1 MERLP
6 YAQRMRNR
14 CIAITVLVTIIV
26 AIVHC
31 SSKDDPEESAKQLSE
46 QQTAIAADTLAQA
59 ITQSDTNPFDEPI
72 TAEASAKENPNGLAA
87 LKGIEDEDFENSGN
101 TAAGNAASAT
111 NATVE
116 STDNVRDTV
125 HIKSQKDPILA
136 DKIDILLRRYRP
148 DLGVILVVNTRT
160 NEIIAWG
167 ERRDGKVQNKPDW
180 IGRPTFPAASLAKL
194 VTIAAAMESNRYS
207 LNTPIPMIGR
217 HHTLYL
223 NQLRVPEKYN
233 GPTMELSEAFARS
246 ANPPMAIVGKNVGAK
261 RLNAAAAKLGYN
273 KRFPGN
279 APNASSYTAPDTGY
293 GLAEVACGFT
303 TSTTLTPLLAAAQI
317 RAVLTKK
324 PLEIPWAR
332 DMAPFAP
339 QKPLALDVGKF
350 SENTYYGL
358 RESMLR
364 SVTQGTA
371 RKHMSTK
378 NMARKNFE
386 ALRLGGKTGS
396 LDGTDPAGRYDWFM
410 GFAEAKNDPSKS
422 IVVIVMQMHK
432 EIRSQP
438 ATQVAATV
446 INYWAH
452 QNLDLKK

>member
-14 CIAITVLVTIIV
+14 CIAITVLVTIII

-31 SSKDDPEESAKQLSE
+31 STKDDTTSSPSENAHDIIPVTDVENEKSAIEDSVAAEENAN
-46 QQTAIAADTLAQA
+46 LAGLV
-59 ITQSDTNPFDEPI
+59 N
-72 TAEASAKENPNGLAA
+72 NGLTA
-87 LKGIEDEDFENSGN
+87 LTGIEDKDFEK
-101 TAAGNAASAT
+101 AASPAAST
-111 NATVE
+111 AGE
-116 STDNVRDTV
+116 SENVRDTI
-125 HIKSQKDPILA
+125 HIKSQKDPVLA
-136 DKIDILLRRYRP
+136 DRIDILLRRYHP
-148 DLGVILVVNTRT
+148 DLGVILVVDTKT

-167 ERRDGKVQNKPDW
+167 ERRDDKVQNKPDW
-180 IGRPTFPAASLAKL
+180 IGRATFPAASLAKL
-194 VTIAAAMESNRYS
+194 VTISAAMESNRYS

-223 NQLRVPEKYN
+223 NQLRIPEKYN

-261 RLNAAAAKLGYN
+261 RLLSAAAKLGYN

-303 TSTTLTPLLAAAQI
+303 TSTTLTPLLAAAQV

-332 DMAPFAP
+332 DMAPYAP
-339 QKPLALDVGKF
+339 QKPIALDVGKF

-358 RESMLR
+358 REAMLR

-438 ATQVAATV
+438 ATQVAAAI

-452 QNLDLKK
+452 QNLDNKRN

>member
-1 MERLP
+1 
-6 YAQRMRNR
+6 MRNR
-14 CIAITVLVTIIV
+14 CIAITVLVTIII

-31 SSKDDPEESAKQLSE
+31 SSKDDPAPTEIATTPQETLE
-46 QQTAIAADTLAQA
+46 TIAINDTNAFDS
-59 ITQSDTNPFDEPI
+59 TTFSDTISKNSNE
-72 TAEASAKENPNGLAA
+72 LAA
-87 LKGIEDEDFENSGN
+87 LKGIEDEDFEN
-101 TAAGNAASAT
+101 AATTEKETTESSAT
-111 NATVE
+111 E
-116 STDNVRDTV
+116 NVRDTI
-125 HIKSQKDPILA
+125 HIKPQKDPYLA
-136 DKIDILLRRYRP
+136 DKIDILLRRYHP
-148 DLGVILVVNTRT
+148 DLGVILVVDTKT
-160 NEIIAWG
+160 NEILAWG

-246 ANPPMAIVGKNVGAK
+246 ANPPMALVGKNVGAK
-261 RLNAAAAKLGYN
+261 RLISAAAKLGYN

-303 TSTTLTPLLAAAQI
+303 TSTTLTPLLAAAQV

-339 QKPLALDVGKF
+339 QKPLALDIGKF

-358 RESMLR
+358 RESMIR

-410 GFAEAKNDPSKS
+410 GFAESKADPSKS

-438 ATQVAATV
+438 ATQVAATI

-452 QNLDLKK
+452 QNLGFKK

>member
-14 CIAITVLVTIIV
+14 CIAITVLVTIII

-31 SSKDDPEESAKQLSE
+31 STKDDTSSGPVENAHDIIPVPVEE
-46 QQTAIAADTLAQA
+46 T
-59 ITQSDTNPFDEPI
+59 DTNAFYDSVATETI
-72 TAEASAKENPNGLAA
+72 ETANPENANGLAA
-87 LKGIEDEDFENSGN
+87 LTGIEDKDFDKS
-101 TAAGNAASAT
+101 S
-111 NATVE
+111 NATANNSANEVSE
-116 STDNVRDTV
+116 NVRDTL
-125 HIKSQKDPILA
+125 HIKSQKDPFLA
-136 DKIDILLRRYRP
+136 DKIDILLRRYHP
-148 DLGVILVVNTRT
+148 DLGIILVVDTKT
-160 NEIIAWG
+160 NEILAWG
-167 ERRDGKVQNKPDW
+167 ERRDGRVQNKPDW

-223 NQLRVPEKYN
+223 NQLRVPEKYK

-246 ANPPMAIVGKNVGAK
+246 ANPPMAIVGKSVGAK
-261 RLNAAAAKLGYN
+261 RLLSAAAKLGYN

-303 TSTTLTPLLAAAQI
+303 TSTTLTPLLAAAQV
-317 RAVLTKK
+317 RAILTKK

-339 QKPLALDVGKF
+339 QKKLALDVGKF

-378 NMARKNFE
+378 NMARKNFD

-410 GFAEAKNDPSKS
+410 GFAESKANPSKS

-452 QNLDLKK
+452 QNLELKK

>member
-6 YAQRMRNR
+6 YAKRMRNR
-14 CIAITVLVTIIV
+14 CIAITVLVFIIV

-31 SSKDDPEESAKQLSE
+31 STKEDLPASNVVESNIAP
-46 QQTAIAADTLAQA
+46 AADSTSESVAA
-59 ITQSDTNPFDEPI
+59 NDTNAFEDT
-72 TAEASAKENPNGLAA
+72 TANTAPNGLSR
-87 LKGIEDEDFENSGN
+87 LTGIEDEDFDKTSVNTGLENSV
-101 TAAGNAASAT
+101 AAGG
-111 NATVE
+111 
-116 STDNVRDTV
+116 RDTL
-125 HIKSQKDPILA
+125 HIKSQKDPFLA
-136 DKIDILLRRYRP
+136 DKIDILLRRYHP
-148 DLGVILVVNTRT
+148 DLGIILVVDTKT

-167 ERRDGKVQNKPDW
+167 ERRDEHVQNKPDY
-180 IGRPTFPAASLAKL
+180 IGRATFPAASLAKL
-194 VTIAAAMESNRYS
+194 VTISAAMESNRYS

-223 NQLRVPEKYN
+223 NQLRVPEKYK
-233 GPTMELSEAFARS
+233 GPTMELAEAFARS

-261 RLNAAAAKLGYN
+261 RLLSAAAKLGYN
-273 KRFPGN
+273 RKFPGN
-279 APNASSYTAPDTGY
+279 APNVSSYTAPDTGY

-303 TSTTLTPLLAAAQI
+303 TSTTLTPLLAAAQV
-317 RAVLTKK
+317 RAILTKK

-339 QKPLALDVGKF
+339 QKPIALDVGKF
-350 SENTYYGL
+350 TENTYYGL
-358 RESMLR
+358 REAMLR

-371 RKHMSTK
+371 HKHMSTR

-410 GFAEAKNDPSKS
+410 GFAEAKNEPGKS

-432 EIRSQP
+432 EFRSQP
-438 ATQVAATV
+438 ATQVAATI

-452 QNLDLKK
+452 QNLKN

>member
-1 MERLP
+1 
-6 YAQRMRNR
+6 MRNR
-14 CIAITVLVTIIV
+14 CIAITVLVTIII

-31 SSKDDPEESAKQLSE
+31 STKDDTTSGPSQNAHDIIPVSIEE
-46 QQTAIAADTLAQA
+46 
-59 ITQSDTNPFDEPI
+59 SDTNAFYDSVATETFD
-72 TAEASAKENPNGLAA
+72 TANTEKATGLAA
-87 LKGIEDEDFENSGN
+87 LTGIEDKDFDNS
-101 TAAGNAASAT
+101 A
-111 NATVE
+111 NATDVSGASE
-116 STDNVRDTV
+116 TASNVRDTL
-125 HIKSQKDPILA
+125 HIKSQKDPYLA
-136 DKIDILLRRYRP
+136 DKIDILLRRYHP
-148 DLGVILVVNTRT
+148 DLGIILVVDTKT
-160 NEIIAWG
+160 NEILAWG

-180 IGRPTFPAASLAKL
+180 IGRATFPAASLAKL

-223 NQLRVPEKYN
+223 NQLRVPEKYK

-261 RLNAAAAKLGYN
+261 RLLAAAAKLGYN

-293 GLAEVACGFT
+293 GLAEVSCGFT
-303 TSTTLTPLLAAAQI
+303 TSTTLTPLLAAAQV
-317 RAVLTKK
+317 RAALTKK

-339 QKPLALDVGKF
+339 QKPIALDVGKF

-371 RKHMSTK
+371 HKHMSTK

-410 GFAEAKNDPSKS
+410 GFAESRANPSKS

-438 ATQVAATV
+438 ATQVAATI

-452 QNLDLKK
+452 QNLEQKK

>member
-6 YAQRMRNR
+6 YAKRMRNR
-14 CIAITVLVTIIV
+14 CIAITVLVFIIV

-31 SSKDDPEESAKQLSE
+31 STKEDLPASNVVESNIAPATDSSSE
-46 QQTAIAADTLAQA
+46 SIAAN
-59 ITQSDTNPFDEPI
+59 DTNAFYDTTAFD
-72 TAEASAKENPNGLAA
+72 TANTAPNGLSR
-87 LKGIEDEDFENSGN
+87 LTGIEDEDFDK
-101 TAAGNAASAT
+101 ASASADFE
-111 NATVE
+111 NGVATG
-116 STDNVRDTV
+116 VRDTL
-125 HIKSQKDPILA
+125 HIKSQKDPFLA
-136 DKIDILLRRYRP
+136 DKIDILLRRYHP
-148 DLGVILVVNTRT
+148 DLGIILVVDTKT

-167 ERRDGKVQNKPDW
+167 ERRDEHVQNRPDY
-180 IGRPTFPAASLAKL
+180 IGRSTFPAASLAKL

-223 NQLRVPEKYN
+223 NQLRVPEKYK
-233 GPTMELSEAFARS
+233 GPTMELAEAFARS

-261 RLNAAAAKLGYN
+261 RLLAAAAKLGYN
-273 KRFPGN
+273 RKFPGN

-303 TSTTLTPLLAAAQI
+303 TSTTLSPLLAAAQV
-317 RAVLTKK
+317 RAILAKK

-332 DMAPFAP
+332 NMAPFVP
-339 QKPLALDVGKF
+339 QKPIALGIGKF

-371 RKHMSTK
+371 HKHMSTR
-378 NMARKNFE
+378 NMARKNFD

-410 GFAEAKNDPSKS
+410 GFAEARNEPGKS

-432 EIRSQP
+432 EFRSQP
-438 ATQVAATV
+438 ATQVAATI

-452 QNLDLKK
+452 QNLKK

>member
-26 AIVHC
+26 GIVHC
-31 SSKDDPEESAKQLSE
+31 STKDDPEESTKATAKQQAL
-46 QQTAIAADTLAQA
+46 AADTLAQA
-59 ITQSDTNPFDEPI
+59 VAPSDTNPFDESYN
-72 TAEASAKENPNGLAA
+72 AEVPANENPNGLAA
-87 LKGIEDEDFENSGN
+87 LKGIEDEDFDNAS
-101 TAAGNAASAT
+101 AGKTSAT
-111 NATVE
+111 NASAE
-116 STDNVRDTV
+116 STDNDRDTL
-125 HIKSQKDPILA
+125 HIKAQKDPLLA

-148 DLGVILVVNTRT
+148 DLGVILVVDTKT

-180 IGRPTFPAASLAKL
+180 IGRATFPAASLAKL

-246 ANPPMAIVGKNVGAK
+246 ANPPMAIVGKNVGGK

-279 APNASSYTAPDTGY
+279 APNASNYNAPDTGY

-303 TSTTLTPLLAAAQI
+303 TSTTLTPLLAAAQV
-317 RAVLTKK
+317 RAALTKK

-339 QKPLALDVGKF
+339 QKPLALGLGKF

-371 RKHMSTK
+371 HKHMSTK

-396 LDGTDPAGRYDWFM
+396 LDGNDPAGRYDWFM
-410 GFAEAKNDPSKS
+410 GFAESKADPSKS

-452 QNLDLKK
+452 QNLSLKK

>member
-14 CIAITVLVTIIV
+14 CIAITVLVSIIV
-26 AIVHC
+26 SIVHC
-31 SSKDDPEESAKQLSE
+31 S
-46 QQTAIAADTLAQA
+46 T
-59 ITQSDTNPFDEPI
+59 
-72 TAEASAKENPNGLAA
+72 KENPPTSGIVEGSPAPVSDSIAEAIAFNDTSAFYDTAVFDTATASPNGLSA
-87 LKGIEDEDFENSGN
+87 LKGIEDEDFDNSVSSGM
-101 TAAGNAASAT
+101 AS
-111 NATVE
+111 E
-116 STDNVRDTV
+116 SDINNMGRDTL
-125 HIKSQKDPILA
+125 HIKSQKDPYLA

-167 ERRDGKVQNKPDW
+167 ERRDGQVQSRPDY
-180 IGRPTFPAASLAKL
+180 IGRATFPAASLAKL

-223 NQLRVPEKYN
+223 RQLKVPEKYK

-246 ANPPMAIVGKNVGAK
+246 ANPPMAIIGKSVGAK
-261 RLNAAAAKLGYN
+261 RLAAAAAKLGYN

-303 TSTTLTPLLAAAQI
+303 TSTTLTPLLAAAQV
-317 RAVLTKK
+317 RAILMKK

-339 QKPLALDVGKF
+339 QKRVALDVGKF

-358 RESMLR
+358 REAMLR

-371 RKHMSTK
+371 HKHMSTK

-396 LDGTDPAGRYDWFM
+396 LDGKDPAGRYDWFM
-410 GFAEAKNDPSKS
+410 GFAESRKDPSKS

-452 QNLDLKK
+452 QNLDQKK

>member
-14 CIAITVLVTIIV
+14 AIAITVFILIIV

-31 SSKDDPEESAKQLSE
+31 STKDEVAP
-46 QQTAIAADTLAQA
+46 TAENQEMAPAIDSLADTAA
-59 ITQSDTNPFDEPI
+59 FITDFSDTNAFDSI
-72 TAEASAKENPNGLAA
+72 VSENPNGLAA
-87 LKGIEDEDFENSGN
+87 LTGIEDNDFDKSLDSTG
-101 TAAGNAASAT
+101 TAGST
-111 NATVE
+111 N
-116 STDNVRDTV
+116 NVRDTL
-125 HIKSQKDPILA
+125 HIKSQKNPFLA
-136 DKIDILLRRYRP
+136 EKIDILLRRYHP
-148 DLGVILVVNTRT
+148 DLGIILVVDTKT

-167 ERRDGKVQNKPDW
+167 ERRDGKIQNRPDW

-207 LNTPIPMIGR
+207 LNTRIPMMGR

-223 NQLRVPEKYN
+223 NQLRVPEKYK

-246 ANPPMAIVGKNVGAK
+246 ANPPMAIVGKTVGAK
-261 RLNAAAAKLGYN
+261 RLLSAAAKLGYN

-303 TSTTLTPLLAAAQI
+303 TSTTLTPLLAAAQV
-317 RAVLTKK
+317 RAILTKK
-324 PLEIPWAR
+324 PLQIPWAR

-339 QKPLALDVGKF
+339 QRSLALDIGKF
-350 SENTYYGL
+350 TENTYYGL

-364 SVTQGTA
+364 SVAQGTA
-371 RKHMSTK
+371 HKHMSTK
-378 NMARKNFE
+378 NMAKKNFE

-396 LDGTDPAGRYDWFM
+396 LDGKDPAGRYDWFM
-410 GFAEAKNDPSKS
+410 GFAESRANPSKS

-452 QNLDLKK
+452 QNLEQKK

>member
-6 YAQRMRNR
+6 YAKRMRNR
-14 CIAITVLVTIIV
+14 CIAITVLVFIIV

-31 SSKDDPEESAKQLSE
+31 STKEDLPASNVVESNIAPATDSSSE
-46 QQTAIAADTLAQA
+46 SIAAN
-59 ITQSDTNPFDEPI
+59 DTNAFYDTTAFD
-72 TAEASAKENPNGLAA
+72 TANTAPNGLSR
-87 LKGIEDEDFENSGN
+87 LTGIEDEDFDKTSASTGFENSV
-101 TAAGNAASAT
+101 AT
-111 NATVE
+111 G
-116 STDNVRDTV
+116 VRDTL
-125 HIKSQKDPILA
+125 HIKSQKDPFLA
-136 DKIDILLRRYRP
+136 DKIDILLRRYHP
-148 DLGVILVVNTRT
+148 DLGVILVVDTKT

-167 ERRDGKVQNKPDW
+167 ERRDEHVQNKPDY
-180 IGRPTFPAASLAKL
+180 IGRATFPAASLAKL
-194 VTIAAAMESNRYS
+194 VTISAAMESNRYS

-223 NQLRVPEKYN
+223 NQLRVPEKYK
-233 GPTMELSEAFARS
+233 GPTMELAEAFARS

-261 RLNAAAAKLGYN
+261 RLLAAAAKLGYN
-273 KRFPGN
+273 RKFPGN

-303 TSTTLTPLLAAAQI
+303 TSTTLTPLLAAAQV
-317 RAVLTKK
+317 RAILTKK

-339 QKPLALDVGKF
+339 QKPIALDVGKF
-350 SENTYYGL
+350 TENTYYGL
-358 RESMLR
+358 REAMLR

-371 RKHMSTK
+371 HKHMSTR

-410 GFAEAKNDPSKS
+410 GFAEAKNEPGKS

-432 EIRSQP
+432 EFRSQP
-438 ATQVAATV
+438 ATQVAATI

-452 QNLDLKK
+452 QNLKN

>member
-14 CIAITVLVTIIV
+14 CIAITVLVSIIV

-31 SSKDDPEESAKQLSE
+31 SSNDDPESANATTEHSVA
-46 QQTAIAADTLAQA
+46 TAVDSIAEADAFADTNA
-59 ITQSDTNPFDEPI
+59 FDSI
-72 TAEASAKENPNGLAA
+72 VTENPNGLAA
-87 LKGIEDEDFENSGN
+87 LKGIEDEDFDN
-101 TAAGNAASAT
+101 APAVNAA
-111 NATVE
+111 NATSE
-116 STDNVRDTV
+116 STESVRDTA
-125 HIKSQKDPILA
+125 HIKSQKDPFLA
-136 DKIDILLRRYRP
+136 DKIDILLRRYHP
-148 DLGVILVVNTRT
+148 DLGIILVVNTRT

-167 ERRDGKVQNKPDW
+167 ERRDGKVQNKPDY
-180 IGRPTFPAASLAKL
+180 IGRATFPAASLAKL

-246 ANPPMAIVGKNVGAK
+246 ANPPMAIVGKNVGAR

-303 TSTTLTPLLAAAQI
+303 TSTTLTPLLAAAQV

-332 DMAPFAP
+332 NMAPFAP
-339 QKPLALDVGKF
+339 QKPLALDIGKF

-371 RKHMSTK
+371 HKHMSTK

-396 LDGTDPAGRYDWFM
+396 LDGTDPVGRYDWFM
-410 GFAEAKNDPSKS
+410 GFAESKADPSKS

-452 QNLDLKK
+452 QNINPKK

>member
-6 YAQRMRNR
+6 YAKRMRNR
-14 CIAITVLVTIIV
+14 CIAITVLVFIIV

-31 SSKDDPEESAKQLSE
+31 STKEDLPASNVVESNIAPATDSSSE
-46 QQTAIAADTLAQA
+46 SIAAN
-59 ITQSDTNPFDEPI
+59 DTNAFYDTTAFD
-72 TAEASAKENPNGLAA
+72 TANTAPNGLSR
-87 LKGIEDEDFENSGN
+87 LTGIEDEDFDK
-101 TAAGNAASAT
+101 ASASADFE
-111 NATVE
+111 NGVATG
-116 STDNVRDTV
+116 VRDTL
-125 HIKSQKDPILA
+125 HIKSQKDPFLA
-136 DKIDILLRRYRP
+136 DKIDILLRRYHP
-148 DLGVILVVNTRT
+148 DLGIILVVDTKT

-167 ERRDGKVQNKPDW
+167 ERRDEHVQNRPDY
-180 IGRPTFPAASLAKL
+180 IGRSTFPAASLAKL

-223 NQLRVPEKYN
+223 NQLRVPEKYK
-233 GPTMELSEAFARS
+233 GPTMELAEAFARS

-261 RLNAAAAKLGYN
+261 RLLAAAAKLGYN
-273 KRFPGN
+273 RKFPGN

-303 TSTTLTPLLAAAQI
+303 TSTTLSPLLAAAQV
-317 RAVLTKK
+317 RAILAKK

-332 DMAPFAP
+332 NMAPFVP
-339 QKPLALDVGKF
+339 QKPIALDVGKF
-350 SENTYYGL
+350 SDNTYYGL

-371 RKHMSTK
+371 HKHMSTR
-378 NMARKNFE
+378 NMARKNFD

-410 GFAEAKNDPSKS
+410 GFAEARNEPGKS

-432 EIRSQP
+432 EFRSQP
-438 ATQVAATV
+438 ATQVAATI

-452 QNLDLKK
+452 QNLKK

>member
-6 YAQRMRNR
+6 YAKRMRNR
-14 CIAITVLVTIIV
+14 CIAITVLVFIIV

-31 SSKDDPEESAKQLSE
+31 STKEDLPASNVVESNIAPATDSSSE
-46 QQTAIAADTLAQA
+46 SIAAN
-59 ITQSDTNPFDEPI
+59 DTNAFYDTTAFD
-72 TAEASAKENPNGLAA
+72 TANTAPNGLSR
-87 LKGIEDEDFENSGN
+87 LTGIEDEDFDKTSASTGFENSV
-101 TAAGNAASAT
+101 AT
-111 NATVE
+111 G
-116 STDNVRDTV
+116 VRDTL
-125 HIKSQKDPILA
+125 HIKSQKDPFLA
-136 DKIDILLRRYRP
+136 DKIDILLRRYHP
-148 DLGVILVVNTRT
+148 DLGIILVVDTKT

-167 ERRDGKVQNKPDW
+167 ERRDEHVQNRPDY
-180 IGRPTFPAASLAKL
+180 IGRSTFPAASLAKL

-223 NQLRVPEKYN
+223 NQLRVPEKYK
-233 GPTMELSEAFARS
+233 GPTMELAEAFARS

-261 RLNAAAAKLGYN
+261 RLLSAAAKLGYN
-273 KRFPGN
+273 RKFPGN
-279 APNASSYTAPDTGY
+279 APNVSSYTAPDTGY

-303 TSTTLTPLLAAAQI
+303 TSTTLTPLLAAAQV
-317 RAVLTKK
+317 RAVLAKK

-339 QKPLALDVGKF
+339 QKPIALDVGKF

-358 RESMLR
+358 REAMLR

-371 RKHMSTK
+371 HKHMSTR
-378 NMARKNFE
+378 NMARKNFD

-396 LDGTDPAGRYDWFM
+396 LDGNDPAGRYDWFM
-410 GFAEAKNDPSKS
+410 GFAEARNEPGKS

-432 EIRSQP
+432 EFRSQP
-438 ATQVAATV
+438 ATQVAATI

-452 QNLDLKK
+452 QNLKN

>member
-1 MERLP
+1 
-6 YAQRMRNR
+6 MRNR
-14 CIAITVLVTIIV
+14 AIAITVLVFIIV

-31 SSKDDPEESAKQLSE
+31 STTDNIQDTTEN
-46 QQTAIAADTLAQA
+46 TAA
-59 ITQSDTNPFDEPI
+59 
-72 TAEASAKENPNGLAA
+72 NGLAA
-87 LKGIEDEDFENSGN
+87 LKGIEDEDFNGDSGN
-101 TAAGNAASAT
+101 SNGDVT
-111 NATVE
+111 NG
-116 STDNVRDTV
+116 VRDTL
-125 HIKSQKDPILA
+125 HIKAQKNPYLA

-148 DLGVILVVNTRT
+148 DLGIILVVDTKT

-167 ERRDGKVQNKPDW
+167 ERRDDKVQNRPDW
-180 IGRPTFPAASLAKL
+180 IGRATFPAASLAKL
-194 VTIAAAMESNRYS
+194 VTISAAMESNRYS

-223 NQLRVPEKYN
+223 RQLKVPEKYN

-261 RLNAAAAKLGYN
+261 RLLAAAAKLGYN
-273 KRFPGN
+273 RRFPGN
-279 APNASSYTAPDTGY
+279 VPNTSNYTAPDTGY
-293 GLAEVACGFT
+293 GLAEVSCGFT
-303 TSTTLTPLLAAAQI
+303 TSTTLTPLLAAAQV
-317 RAVLTKK
+317 RAIITKK

-332 DMAPFAP
+332 DMVPFAP
-339 QKPLALDVGKF
+339 QKQVALDIGKF

-358 RESMLR
+358 REAMLR
-364 SVTQGTA
+364 SVTDGTA
-371 RKHMSTK
+371 KKHMSK
-378 NMARKNFE
+378 RNMAVKNFE

-410 GFAEAKNDPSKS
+410 GFAEARNDPSKS

-432 EIRSQP
+432 EYRSQP

-452 QNLDLKK
+452 QNLEKK

>member
-1 MERLP
+1 
-6 YAQRMRNR
+6 MRNR
-14 CIAITVLVTIIV
+14 CIAITVLVFIIV

-31 SSKDDPEESAKQLSE
+31 STKEDLPASNVVESNIAPATDSSSE
-46 QQTAIAADTLAQA
+46 SITAN
-59 ITQSDTNPFDEPI
+59 DTNAFYDTTAFD
-72 TAEASAKENPNGLAA
+72 TANTAPNGLSR
-87 LKGIEDEDFENSGN
+87 LTGIEDEDFDKTSASTGFENSV
-101 TAAGNAASAT
+101 AT
-111 NATVE
+111 G
-116 STDNVRDTV
+116 VRDTL
-125 HIKSQKDPILA
+125 HIKSQKDPFLA
-136 DKIDILLRRYRP
+136 DKIDILLRRYHP
-148 DLGVILVVNTRT
+148 DLGIILVVDTKT

-167 ERRDGKVQNKPDW
+167 ERRDEHVQNKPDY
-180 IGRPTFPAASLAKL
+180 IGRATFPAASLAKL
-194 VTIAAAMESNRYS
+194 VTISAAMESNRYS

-223 NQLRVPEKYN
+223 NQLRVPEKYK
-233 GPTMELSEAFARS
+233 GPTMELAEAFARS

-261 RLNAAAAKLGYN
+261 RLLAAAAKLGYN
-273 KRFPGN
+273 KKFPGN

-303 TSTTLTPLLAAAQI
+303 TSTTLTPLLAAAQV
-317 RAVLTKK
+317 RAILTKK

-339 QKPLALDVGKF
+339 QKPIALDVGKF
-350 SENTYYGL
+350 TENTYYGL
-358 RESMLR
+358 REAMLR

-371 RKHMSTK
+371 HKHMSTR

-410 GFAEAKNDPSKS
+410 GFAEAKNEPGKS

-432 EIRSQP
+432 EFRSQP
-438 ATQVAATV
+438 ATQVAATI

-452 QNLDLKK
+452 QNLKN

>member
-1 MERLP
+1 
-6 YAQRMRNR
+6 MRNR
-14 CIAITVLVTIIV
+14 AIAITVLVTIIV

-31 SSKDDPEESAKQLSE
+31 STTEDIQDS
-46 QQTAIAADTLAQA
+46 
-59 ITQSDTNPFDEPI
+59 
-72 TAEASAKENPNGLAA
+72 AEALSNVQIQDSTAKEDSASIAFGDTSIFDDTSAYKNSNGLAR
-87 LKGIEDEDFENSGN
+87 LTGIEDEDFNESG
-101 TAAGNAASAT
+101 SA
-111 NATVE
+111 NDG
-116 STDNVRDTV
+116 SDNVRDTL
-125 HIKSQKDPILA
+125 HIKSQKNAYLA
-136 DKIDILLRRYRP
+136 DKIDILLRRYHP
-148 DLGVILVVNTRT
+148 DLGIILVVDTKT

-180 IGRPTFPAASLAKL
+180 IGKATFPAASLAKI
-194 VTIAAAMESNRYS
+194 VTISAAMESNRYS

-223 NQLRVPEKYN
+223 RQLKVPEKYN

-246 ANPPMAIVGKNVGAK
+246 ANPPMAIIGKSIGAK
-261 RLNAAAAKLGYN
+261 RLLAAAAKLGYN
-273 KRFPGN
+273 RRFPGN
-279 APNASSYTAPDTGY
+279 VPNTSNYTPPDTGY
-293 GLAEVACGFT
+293 GLAEVSCGFT
-303 TSTTLTPLLAAAQI
+303 TSTTLTPLLAAAQV
-317 RAVLTKK
+317 RAILTKK

-332 DMAPFAP
+332 DMVPFAP
-339 QKPLALDVGKF
+339 QKRVALDIGKF

-358 RESMLR
+358 REAMLR

-371 RKHMSTK
+371 HKHMSTK

-386 ALRLGGKTGS
+386 ALRIGGKTGS
-396 LDGTDPAGRYDWFM
+396 LDGNDPAGRYDWFM
-410 GFAEAKNDPSKS
+410 GFAEARNDPSKS

-452 QNLDLKK
+452 QNLEKK

>member
-1 MERLP
+1 
-6 YAQRMRNR
+6 MRNR

-59 ITQSDTNPFDEPI
+59 IAQSDTNPFDEPI

-111 NATVE
+111 NATAE

-180 IGRPTFPAASLAKL
+180 IGRATFPAASLAKL

-246 ANPPMAIVGKNVGAK
+246 ANPPMAIVGKNVGGK

-371 RKHMSTK
+371 HKHMSTK

>member
-1 MERLP
+1 
-6 YAQRMRNR
+6 MRNR
-14 CIAITVLVTIIV
+14 CIAITVLVFIIV

-31 SSKDDPEESAKQLSE
+31 STKEDLPASNVVESNIAPATDSSSE
-46 QQTAIAADTLAQA
+46 SIAAN
-59 ITQSDTNPFDEPI
+59 DTNAFYDTTAFD
-72 TAEASAKENPNGLAA
+72 TANTAPNGLSR
-87 LKGIEDEDFENSGN
+87 LTGIEDEDFDKTSASTGFENSV
-101 TAAGNAASAT
+101 AT
-111 NATVE
+111 G
-116 STDNVRDTV
+116 VRDTL
-125 HIKSQKDPILA
+125 HIKSQKDPFLA
-136 DKIDILLRRYRP
+136 DKIDILLRRYHP
-148 DLGVILVVNTRT
+148 DLGIILVVDTKT

-167 ERRDGKVQNKPDW
+167 ERRDEHVQNRPDY
-180 IGRPTFPAASLAKL
+180 IGRSTFPAASLAKL

-223 NQLRVPEKYN
+223 NQLRVPEKYK
-233 GPTMELSEAFARS
+233 GPTMELAEAFARS

-261 RLNAAAAKLGYN
+261 RLLSAAAKLGYN
-273 KRFPGN
+273 RKFPGN
-279 APNASSYTAPDTGY
+279 APNVSSYTAPDTGY

-303 TSTTLTPLLAAAQI
+303 TSTTLTPLLAAAQV
-317 RAVLTKK
+317 RAVLAKK

-339 QKPLALDVGKF
+339 QKPIALDVGKF

-358 RESMLR
+358 REAMLR

-371 RKHMSTK
+371 HKHMSTR
-378 NMARKNFE
+378 NMARKNFD

-396 LDGTDPAGRYDWFM
+396 LDGNDPAGRYDWFM
-410 GFAEAKNDPSKS
+410 GFAEARNEPGKS

-432 EIRSQP
+432 EFRSQP
-438 ATQVAATV
+438 ATQVAATI

-452 QNLDLKK
+452 QNLKN

>member
-14 CIAITVLVTIIV
+14 CIAITVLVSIIV

-31 SSKDDPEESAKQLSE
+31 SSNDDPESANATTEHSVA
-46 QQTAIAADTLAQA
+46 TAVDSIAEAAAFADTKA
-59 ITQSDTNPFDEPI
+59 FDSVV
-72 TAEASAKENPNGLAA
+72 TENPNGLAA
-87 LKGIEDEDFENSGN
+87 LKGIEDEDFDN
-101 TAAGNAASAT
+101 APAVNAA
-111 NATVE
+111 NATSE
-116 STDNVRDTV
+116 STESVRDTA
-125 HIKSQKDPILA
+125 HIKSQKDPFLA
-136 DKIDILLRRYRP
+136 DKIDILLRRYHP

-167 ERRDGKVQNKPDW
+167 ERRDGKVQNKPDY
-180 IGRPTFPAASLAKL
+180 IGRATFPAASLAKL

-246 ANPPMAIVGKNVGAK
+246 ANPPMAIVGKNVGAR

-303 TSTTLTPLLAAAQI
+303 TSTTLTPLLAAAQV

-339 QKPLALDVGKF
+339 QKPLALDIGKF

-371 RKHMSTK
+371 HKHMSTK

-396 LDGTDPAGRYDWFM
+396 LDGSDPAGRYDWFM
-410 GFAEAKNDPSKS
+410 GFAESKADPSKS

-452 QNLDLKK
+452 QNINPKK

>member
-6 YAQRMRNR
+6 YAKRMRNR
-14 CIAITVLVTIIV
+14 CIAITVLVFIIV

-31 SSKDDPEESAKQLSE
+31 STKEDLPASNVVESNIAPATDSSSE
-46 QQTAIAADTLAQA
+46 SIAAN
-59 ITQSDTNPFDEPI
+59 DTNAFYDTTAFD
-72 TAEASAKENPNGLAA
+72 TANTAPNGLSR
-87 LKGIEDEDFENSGN
+87 LTGIEDEDFDKASVNTGVENSV
-101 TAAGNAASAT
+101 AAGG
-111 NATVE
+111 
-116 STDNVRDTV
+116 RDTL
-125 HIKSQKDPILA
+125 HIKSQKDPFLA
-136 DKIDILLRRYRP
+136 DKIDILLRRYHP
-148 DLGVILVVNTRT
+148 DLGIILVVDTKT

-167 ERRDGKVQNKPDW
+167 ERRDEHVQNKPDY
-180 IGRPTFPAASLAKL
+180 IGRATFPAASLAKL

-223 NQLRVPEKYN
+223 NQLRVPEKYK
-233 GPTMELSEAFARS
+233 GPTMELAEAFARS

-261 RLNAAAAKLGYN
+261 RLLAAAAKLGYN
-273 KRFPGN
+273 RKFPGN
-279 APNASSYTAPDTGY
+279 APNTSSYTTPDTGY

-303 TSTTLTPLLAAAQI
+303 TSTTLTPLLAAAQV
-317 RAVLTKK
+317 RAILTKK

-339 QKPLALDVGKF
+339 QKPIALDVGKF
-350 SENTYYGL
+350 TENTYYGL
-358 RESMLR
+358 REAMLR

-371 RKHMSTK
+371 HKHMSTR
-378 NMARKNFE
+378 NMARKNFD

-396 LDGTDPAGRYDWFM
+396 LDGNDPAGRYDWFM
-410 GFAEAKNDPSKS
+410 GFAEARNEPGKS

-432 EIRSQP
+432 EFRSQP
-438 ATQVAATV
+438 ATQVAATI

-452 QNLDLKK
+452 QNLKN

>member
-6 YAQRMRNR
+6 YAKRMRNR
-14 CIAITVLVTIIV
+14 CIAITVLVFIIV

-31 SSKDDPEESAKQLSE
+31 STKEDLPASNVVESNIAPATDSSSE
-46 QQTAIAADTLAQA
+46 SIAAN
-59 ITQSDTNPFDEPI
+59 DTNAFYDTTAFD
-72 TAEASAKENPNGLAA
+72 TANTAPNGLSR
-87 LKGIEDEDFENSGN
+87 LTGIEDEDFDKTSASTGFENSV
-101 TAAGNAASAT
+101 AT
-111 NATVE
+111 G
-116 STDNVRDTV
+116 VRDTL
-125 HIKSQKDPILA
+125 HIKSQKDPFLA
-136 DKIDILLRRYRP
+136 DKIDILLRRYHP
-148 DLGVILVVNTRT
+148 DLGVILVVDTKT

-167 ERRDGKVQNKPDW
+167 ERRDDKIQNKPDY
-180 IGRPTFPAASLAKL
+180 IGRATFPAASLAKL

-223 NQLRVPEKYN
+223 RQLKVPEKYN

-261 RLNAAAAKLGYN
+261 RLLSAAAKLGYN
-273 KRFPGN
+273 RKFPGN

-303 TSTTLTPLLAAAQI
+303 TSTTLTPLLAAAQV
-317 RAVLTKK
+317 RAILTKK

-339 QKPLALDVGKF
+339 QKPIALDVGKF
-350 SENTYYGL
+350 TENTYYGL
-358 RESMLR
+358 REAMLR

-371 RKHMSTK
+371 HKHMSTR

-410 GFAEAKNDPSKS
+410 GFAEAKNEPGKS

-432 EIRSQP
+432 EFRSQP
-438 ATQVAATV
+438 ATQVAATI

-452 QNLDLKK
+452 QNLKN

>member
-1 MERLP
+1 
-6 YAQRMRNR
+6 MRNR
-14 CIAITVLVTIIV
+14 CIAITVLVFIIV

-31 SSKDDPEESAKQLSE
+31 STKEDLPASNVVESNIAPATDSSSE
-46 QQTAIAADTLAQA
+46 SIAAN
-59 ITQSDTNPFDEPI
+59 DTNAFYDTTAFD
-72 TAEASAKENPNGLAA
+72 TANTAPNGLSR
-87 LKGIEDEDFENSGN
+87 LTGIEDEDFDKTSASTGFENSV
-101 TAAGNAASAT
+101 AT
-111 NATVE
+111 G
-116 STDNVRDTV
+116 VRDTL
-125 HIKSQKDPILA
+125 HIKSQKDPFLA
-136 DKIDILLRRYRP
+136 DKIDILLRRYHP
-148 DLGVILVVNTRT
+148 DLGVILVVDTKT

-167 ERRDGKVQNKPDW
+167 ERRDEHVQNKPDY
-180 IGRPTFPAASLAKL
+180 IGRATFPAASLAKL
-194 VTIAAAMESNRYS
+194 VTISAAMESNRYS

-223 NQLRVPEKYN
+223 NQLRVPEKYK
-233 GPTMELSEAFARS
+233 GPTMELAEAFARS

-261 RLNAAAAKLGYN
+261 RLLSAAAKLGYN
-273 KRFPGN
+273 RKFPGN

-303 TSTTLTPLLAAAQI
+303 TSTTLTPLLAAAQV
-317 RAVLTKK
+317 RAILTKK

-339 QKPLALDVGKF
+339 QKPIALDVGKF
-350 SENTYYGL
+350 TENTYYGL
-358 RESMLR
+358 REAMLR

-371 RKHMSTK
+371 HKHMSTR

-410 GFAEAKNDPSKS
+410 GFAEAKNEPGKS

-432 EIRSQP
+432 EFRSQP
-438 ATQVAATV
+438 ATQVAATI

-452 QNLDLKK
+452 QNLKN

>member
-14 CIAITVLVTIIV
+14 CIAITVLVFIIV

-31 SSKDDPEESAKQLSE
+31 STKEELPASNVVVESNA
-46 QQTAIAADTLAQA
+46 TAIADSASEA
-59 ITQSDTNPFDEPI
+59 IASSDTNAFEDTTEN
-72 TAEASAKENPNGLAA
+72 TAANGLSR
-87 LKGIEDEDFENSGN
+87 LTGIEDEDFEKS
-101 TAAGNAASAT
+101 TASA
-111 NATVE
+111 NDDSIATAGG
-116 STDNVRDTV
+116 RDV
-125 HIKSQKDPILA
+125 NHIKSQKDPFLA
-136 DKIDILLRRYRP
+136 DKIDILLRRYHP
-148 DLGVILVVNTRT
+148 DLGIILVVDTKT

-167 ERRDGKVQNKPDW
+167 ERRDDQIQNKPDY
-180 IGRPTFPAASLAKL
+180 IGRATFPAASLAKL
-194 VTIAAAMESNRYS
+194 VTISAAMESNRYS

-223 NQLRVPEKYN
+223 RQLRVPEKYN
-233 GPTMELSEAFARS
+233 GPTMELAEAFARS

-261 RLNAAAAKLGYN
+261 RLLSAAAKLGYN
-273 KRFPGN
+273 RKFPGN

-303 TSTTLTPLLAAAQI
+303 TSTTLTPLLAAAQV

-339 QKPLALDVGKF
+339 QKPIALDIGKF

-371 RKHMSTK
+371 HKHMSTR

-396 LDGTDPAGRYDWFM
+396 LDGNDPAGRYDWFM
-410 GFAEAKNDPSKS
+410 GFAEARNEPGKS

-432 EIRSQP
+432 EFRSQP
-438 ATQVAATV
+438 ATQVAATI

-452 QNLDLKK
+452 QNLKN

>member
-6 YAQRMRNR
+6 YAKRMRNR
-14 CIAITVLVTIIV
+14 CIAITVLVFIIV

-31 SSKDDPEESAKQLSE
+31 STKEELPASNVVESNIAPAADSTYE
-46 QQTAIAADTLAQA
+46 SIAAN
-59 ITQSDTNPFDEPI
+59 DTNAFEDT
-72 TAEASAKENPNGLAA
+72 TANTAPNGLSR
-87 LKGIEDEDFENSGN
+87 LTGIEDEDFDKAAVNTDVENS
-101 TAAGNAASAT
+101 
-111 NATVE
+111 TV
-116 STDNVRDTV
+116 SGGRDTT
-125 HIKSQKDPILA
+125 HIKSQKDPFLA
-136 DKIDILLRRYRP
+136 EKIDILLRRYHP
-148 DLGVILVVNTRT
+148 DLGIILVVDTKT

-167 ERRDGKVQNKPDW
+167 ERRDDHVQNKPDY
-180 IGRPTFPAASLAKL
+180 IGRATFPAASLAKL
-194 VTIAAAMESNRYS
+194 VTISAAMESNRYS

-223 NQLRVPEKYN
+223 NQLRVPEKYK

-261 RLNAAAAKLGYN
+261 RLLSAAAKLGYN
-273 KRFPGN
+273 RKFPGN

-303 TSTTLTPLLAAAQI
+303 TSTTLTPLLAAAQV
-317 RAVLTKK
+317 RAILTKK

-339 QKPLALDVGKF
+339 QKPIALDVGKF

-358 RESMLR
+358 REAMLR

-371 RKHMSTK
+371 HKHMSTK

-410 GFAEAKNDPSKS
+410 GFAEARNEPGKS

-432 EIRSQP
+432 EFRSQP
-438 ATQVAATV
+438 ATQVAATI

-452 QNLDLKK
+452 QNLKN

>member
-6 YAQRMRNR
+6 YAKRMRNR
-14 CIAITVLVTIIV
+14 CIAITVLVFIIV

-31 SSKDDPEESAKQLSE
+31 STKEDLPASNDVESNIAPATDSSSE
-46 QQTAIAADTLAQA
+46 SITAN
-59 ITQSDTNPFDEPI
+59 DTNAFYDTTAFDSAN
-72 TAEASAKENPNGLAA
+72 TAPNGLSR
-87 LKGIEDEDFENSGN
+87 LTGIEDEDFDKTSASTGFENSV
-101 TAAGNAASAT
+101 AT
-111 NATVE
+111 G
-116 STDNVRDTV
+116 VRDTL
-125 HIKSQKDPILA
+125 HIKSQKDPFLA
-136 DKIDILLRRYRP
+136 DKIDILLRRYHP
-148 DLGVILVVNTRT
+148 DLGVILVVDTKT

-167 ERRDGKVQNKPDW
+167 ERRDEHVQNKPDY
-180 IGRPTFPAASLAKL
+180 IGRATFPAASLAKL
-194 VTIAAAMESNRYS
+194 VTISAAMESNRYS

-223 NQLRVPEKYN
+223 NQLRVPEKYK
-233 GPTMELSEAFARS
+233 GPTMELAEAFARS

-261 RLNAAAAKLGYN
+261 RLLSAAAKLGYN
-273 KRFPGN
+273 RKFPGN

-303 TSTTLTPLLAAAQI
+303 TSTTLTPLLAAAQV
-317 RAVLTKK
+317 RAILTKK

-339 QKPLALDVGKF
+339 QKPIALDVGKF
-350 SENTYYGL
+350 TENTYYGL
-358 RESMLR
+358 REAMLR

-371 RKHMSTK
+371 HKHMSTR

-410 GFAEAKNDPSKS
+410 GFAEAKNEPGKS

-432 EIRSQP
+432 EFRSQP
-438 ATQVAATV
+438 ATQVAATI

-452 QNLDLKK
+452 QNLKN

>member
-14 CIAITVLVTIIV
+14 CIAITVLVSIIV

-31 SSKDDPEESAKQLSE
+31 SSNDDPESANATTEHSVA
-46 QQTAIAADTLAQA
+46 TAVDSITEAAAFADTNA
-59 ITQSDTNPFDEPI
+59 FDSVV
-72 TAEASAKENPNGLAA
+72 TENPNGLAA
-87 LKGIEDEDFENSGN
+87 LKGIEDEYFDN
-101 TAAGNAASAT
+101 APAVNAA
-111 NATVE
+111 NATSE
-116 STDNVRDTV
+116 STESVRDTA
-125 HIKSQKDPILA
+125 HIKSQKDPFLA
-136 DKIDILLRRYRP
+136 DKIDILLRRYHP

-167 ERRDGKVQNKPDW
+167 ERRDGKVQNKPDY
-180 IGRPTFPAASLAKL
+180 IGRATFPAASLAKL

-246 ANPPMAIVGKNVGAK
+246 ANPPMAIVGKNVGAR

-303 TSTTLTPLLAAAQI
+303 TSTTLTPLLAAAQV

-339 QKPLALDVGKF
+339 QKPLALDIGKF

-371 RKHMSTK
+371 HKHMSTK

-410 GFAEAKNDPSKS
+410 GFAESKADPSKS

-452 QNLDLKK
+452 QNINPQK

>member
-14 CIAITVLVTIIV
+14 CIAITVLVSIIV

-31 SSKDDPEESAKQLSE
+31 SSNDDPESANATTEHSVA
-46 QQTAIAADTLAQA
+46 TAVDSIAEADAFADTN
-59 ITQSDTNPFDEPI
+59 TFDSVV
-72 TAEASAKENPNGLAA
+72 TENPNGLAA
-87 LKGIEDEDFENSGN
+87 LKGIEDEDFDN
-101 TAAGNAASAT
+101 APAVNAA
-111 NATVE
+111 NATSE
-116 STDNVRDTV
+116 STESVRDTA
-125 HIKSQKDPILA
+125 HIKSQKDPFLA
-136 DKIDILLRRYRP
+136 DKIDILLRRYHP
-148 DLGVILVVNTRT
+148 DLGVILIVNTRT

-167 ERRDGKVQNKPDW
+167 ERRDGKVQNKPDY
-180 IGRPTFPAASLAKL
+180 IGRATFPAASLAKL

-246 ANPPMAIVGKNVGAK
+246 ANPPMAIVGKNVGAR

-303 TSTTLTPLLAAAQI
+303 TSTTLTPLLAAAQV

-339 QKPLALDVGKF
+339 QKPLALDIGKF

-371 RKHMSTK
+371 HKHMSTK

-410 GFAEAKNDPSKS
+410 GFAESKADPSKS

-452 QNLDLKK
+452 QNINPKK

>member
-14 CIAITVLVTIIV
+14 CIAITVLVTIII

-31 SSKDDPEESAKQLSE
+31 STKDDTTSSPAENAHDIIPVSIEE
-46 QQTAIAADTLAQA
+46 T
-59 ITQSDTNPFDEPI
+59 DTNAFYDTVATESI
-72 TAEASAKENPNGLAA
+72 DTANAEKANGLAA
-87 LKGIEDEDFENSGN
+87 LTGIEDKDFSNASDENKSSE
-101 TAAGNAASAT
+101 TS
-111 NATVE
+111 E
-116 STDNVRDTV
+116 NVRDTA
-125 HIKSQKDPILA
+125 HIKSQKDPYLA
-136 DKIDILLRRYRP
+136 DKIDILLRRYHP
-148 DLGVILVVNTRT
+148 DLGVILVVDTKT
-160 NEIIAWG
+160 NEILAWG

-180 IGRPTFPAASLAKL
+180 IGRATFPAASLAKL

-223 NQLRVPEKYN
+223 NQLRVPEKYK

-261 RLNAAAAKLGYN
+261 RLLSAATKLGYN

-303 TSTTLTPLLAAAQI
+303 TSTTLTPLLAAAQV
-317 RAVLTKK
+317 RAILTKK

-339 QKPLALDVGKF
+339 QKQLALDIGKF

-371 RKHMSTK
+371 HKHMSTK

-386 ALRLGGKTGS
+386 ALRIGGKTGS

-410 GFAEAKNDPSKS
+410 GFAESKANPSKS

-452 QNLDLKK
+452 QNLEHKK

>member
-6 YAQRMRNR
+6 YAKRMRNR
-14 CIAITVLVTIIV
+14 CIAITVLVFIIV

-31 SSKDDPEESAKQLSE
+31 STKEDLPASNVVESNIAPATDSSSE
-46 QQTAIAADTLAQA
+46 SIAAN
-59 ITQSDTNPFDEPI
+59 DTNAFYDTTAFD
-72 TAEASAKENPNGLAA
+72 TANTAPNGLSR
-87 LKGIEDEDFENSGN
+87 LTGIEDEDFDKASASADFENSV
-101 TAAGNAASAT
+101 AT
-111 NATVE
+111 G
-116 STDNVRDTV
+116 VRDTL
-125 HIKSQKDPILA
+125 HIKSQKDPFLA
-136 DKIDILLRRYRP
+136 DKIDILLRRYHP
-148 DLGVILVVNTRT
+148 DLGIILVVDTKT

-167 ERRDGKVQNKPDW
+167 ERRDEHVQNRPDY
-180 IGRPTFPAASLAKL
+180 IGRSTFPAASLAKL

-223 NQLRVPEKYN
+223 NQLRVPEKYK
-233 GPTMELSEAFARS
+233 GPTMELAEAFARS

-261 RLNAAAAKLGYN
+261 RLLAAAAKLGYN
-273 KRFPGN
+273 RKFPGN

-303 TSTTLTPLLAAAQI
+303 TSTTLSPLLAAAQV
-317 RAVLTKK
+317 RAILAKK

-332 DMAPFAP
+332 NMAPFVP
-339 QKPLALDVGKF
+339 QKPIALDVGKF
-350 SENTYYGL
+350 SDNTYYGL

-371 RKHMSTK
+371 HKHMSTR

-410 GFAEAKNDPSKS
+410 GFAEARNEPGKS

-432 EIRSQP
+432 EFRSQP
-438 ATQVAATV
+438 ATQVAATI

-452 QNLDLKK
+452 QNLKK

>member
-1 MERLP
+1 MQRLP

-14 CIAITVLVTIIV
+14 CIAITILVSIIV

-31 SSKDDPEESAKQLSE
+31 STKEEPAKEPVPEKVSVAVPEEV
-46 QQTAIAADTLAQA
+46 IPR
-59 ITQSDTNPFDEPI
+59 DTNAFYDTVA
-72 TAEASAKENPNGLAA
+72 TANPNGLTA
-87 LKGIEDEDFENSGN
+87 LTGIEDKDFEKV
-101 TAAGNAASAT
+101 
-111 NATVE
+111 TVE
-116 STDNVRDTV
+116 TSNGSENSESVRDTL
-125 HIKSQKDPILA
+125 HIKSQKDPFLA
-136 DKIDILLRRYRP
+136 DKIDILLRRYHP

-180 IGRPTFPAASLAKL
+180 IGRATFPAASLAKL

-261 RLNAAAAKLGYN
+261 RLLSAAAKLGYN

-303 TSTTLTPLLAAAQI
+303 TSTTLTPLLAAAQV
-317 RAVLTKK
+317 RAVLAKK

-332 DMAPFAP
+332 DMAPYAP
-339 QKPLALDVGKF
+339 QKPLALDIGKF

-371 RKHMSTK
+371 HKHMSTK

-438 ATQVAATV
+438 ATQVAATI

-452 QNLDLKK
+452 QNLDNKRN